1 MIRRIS
7 LPIWLSSSGKQA
19 NEMNEDVLKYMAKIG
34 RKGGKVKSE
43 AKTLACRENAKLPR
57 KKGVTPA

>member
-1 MIRRIS
+1 
-7 LPIWLSSSGKQA
+7 
-19 NEMNEDVLKYMAKIG
+19 MNEDVLKYMAKIG